1 MNAETPRTLVYA
13 RLVRLPNVFTAIAD
27 IALGAVVSGVEN
39 VGPRT
44 AALVGSSACLYSAGM
59 VWNDLFDF
67 EQDWRER
74 PQRPLPSGQV
84 SRRTAAILAIVLTA
98 GGWGLAFFAGRLAA
112 ILAGILVIAI
122 LLYDRWL
129 KRTPVGPLGMGACR
143 FLNVL
148 LGLAAVDAIS
158 VDWGLRLHL
167 AAVVGFYV
175 VGVTWFARREA
186 SVSQSR
192 QLSYAAAIVVATLI
206 VALALPLHVAAGT
219 ASPVFPYLLVVFG
232 AVVVIPMQRAIRRPK
247 PEHVQSAVRTAIL
260 GIIALDAVL
269 ATAISG
275 WYGLLILLLLPP
287 AVILGRRV
295 YST

>member
-1 MNAETPRTLVYA
+1 
-13 RLVRLPNVFTAIAD
+13 VRLPNVFTAVAD

-39 VGPRT
+39 VGAHT
-44 AALVGSSACLYSAGM
+44 AALMGSSACLYSAGM

-84 SRRTAAILAIVLTA
+84 SRRTAAILAIMLTG
-98 GGWGLAFFAGRLAA
+98 GGWAVALIAGMSAA
-112 ILAGILVIAI
+112 ILAGLLVVAI

-129 KRTPVGPLGMGACR
+129 KRTSLGPLGMGACR

-148 LGLAAVDAIS
+148 LGLSAADAIS

-167 AAVVGFYV
+167 AAVVGLYV

-186 SVSQSR
+186 SVSQSG
-192 QLSYAAAIVVATLI
+192 QLNFAAMIVIASLL
-206 VALALPLHVAAGT
+206 VALALPLHVSAGT
-219 ASPVFPYLLVVFG
+219 ASPAFPYLLVAFG
-232 AVVVIPMQRAIRRPK
+232 AVVFISMRRAIRTPK
-247 PEHVQSAVRTAIL
+247 PELVQSAVRMAIL

-275 WYGLLILLLLPP
+275 WYGLLVLLLLPP
-287 AVILGRRV
+287 AIILGRRV